1 MSNGVSTGGI
11 MLKVKVTSKGQVTIP
26 KEIRDKLGIRPGE
39 GLAFEEKNGVFYIKK
54 SLNKSPFDKWV
65 GRLKKYKGQR
75 TDEIIK
81 DMRGT

>member
-1 MSNGVSTGGI
+1 MLLMGNGVSTGGI

-26 KEIRDKLGIRPGE
+26 KEIKDKLGIRPGE
-39 GLAFEEKNGVFYIKK
+39 GFAFEEKNGVFYIK
-54 SLNKSPFDKWV
+54 KSPFDKWV

>member
-1 MSNGVSTGGI
+1 

-54 SLNKSPFDKWV
+54 SFGLFVNRRK
-65 GRLKKYKGQR
+65 L
-75 TDEIIK
+75 
-81 DMRGT
+81 

>member
-1 MSNGVSTGGI
+1 

-54 SLNKSPFDKWV
+54 SPFDKWV
-65 GRLKKYKGQR
+65 GKLKKYKGQR
-75 TDEIIK
+75 TDEFIF
-81 DMRGT
+81 